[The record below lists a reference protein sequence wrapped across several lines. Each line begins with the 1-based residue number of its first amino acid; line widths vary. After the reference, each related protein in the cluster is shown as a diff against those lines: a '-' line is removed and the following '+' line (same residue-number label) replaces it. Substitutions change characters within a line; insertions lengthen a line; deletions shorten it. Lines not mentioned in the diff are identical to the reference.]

1 LPGFRVSFEIAEHPS
16 LVGVSL
22 EQTEKIMTKLKTLSA
37 AVALVS
43 AVIAAPV
50 FAHDAGGPASHGGLK
65 SRSGSTYHH
74 ARAHHRR
81 YVSRAYNPHVSGAYN
96 PPNGRFDPDPEF
108 QRNIENFGFSG
119 RDPSRIGGEDPSL
132 HPSQY

>member
-1 LPGFRVSFEIAEHPS
+1 LPGFRVWFEEHPS
-16 LVGVSL
+16 IDGVPL
-22 EQTEKIMTKLKTLSA
+22 EQTEKIMTKMKTLS

-50 FAHDAGGPASHGGLK
+50 FAHDAGGSASHTGLK

-74 ARAHHRR
+74 VRAHHRR
-81 YVSRAYNPHVSGAYN
+81 YVGYHPHMSGAYN
-96 PPNGRFDPDPEF
+96 PPNERFDPDPEF

-119 RDPSRIGGEDPSL
+119 RDPSRVGGEDPSL